1 MNGCVDSVD
10 LHGAATDSC
19 EPFFFQDRVLDA
31 AILTAIGSIGV
42 NANIVD
48 GSTSVDLVWLA
59 VGAEREWT
67 ATGSARPA
75 ALPKR

>member
-1 MNGCVDSVD
+1 
-10 LHGAATDSC
+10 
-19 EPFFFQDRVLDA
+19 
-31 AILTAIGSIGV
+31 
-42 NANIVD
+42 
-48 GSTSVDLVWLA
+48 VDLVWLA